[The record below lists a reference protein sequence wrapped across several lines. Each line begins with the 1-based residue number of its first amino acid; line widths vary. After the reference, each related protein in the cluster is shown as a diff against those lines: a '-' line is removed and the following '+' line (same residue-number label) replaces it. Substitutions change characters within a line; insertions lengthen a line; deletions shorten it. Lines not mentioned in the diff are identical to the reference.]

1 MITAR
6 DEHGN
11 RILAVNNDGTKNTS
25 GFCPC
30 CRKPLIA
37 KVGSIRRP
45 HWAHESV
52 ERCDEWKEDESDWHY
67 KWREQFVDCKSKYDI
82 DIENVIEKGGKK
94 HFYDARIDNRLSIVL
109 PRMRLSGEQKR
120 EYENFFGEMV
130 WIVGAKRSEY
140 KLLRRDLEQRKI
152 KPFDGRYKSCYWM
165 ESSTKNFFDSWK
177 DCARLVAFDFSEASD
192 KNENDMWTVLPEIE
206 KCPFRYIVKFSTD
219 EFVKRI
225 LGNGNL
231 FRKSLSEV
239 ITELDRIDKVERKTR
254 ENDLTRQDGG
264 QQQDDSKLF
273 CGNEA
278 LGDYWSKK
286 RQ

>member
-11 RILAVNNDGTKNTS
+11 RISAVNNDGTRNTS

-30 CRKPLIA
+30 CRKSLIS
-37 KVGSIRRP
+37 KVGKGIRRP

-67 KWREQFVDCKSKYDI
+67 KWRGQFVDGESRYDI

-94 HFYDARIDNRLSIVL
+94 HFYDVCIDNRLSIVL
-109 PRMRLSGEQKR
+109 RRMRLSSEQRR

-130 WIVGAKRSEY
+130 WIVEAKMSEY
-140 KLLRRDLEQRKI
+140 KWLCRNIEQRKI
-152 KPFDGRYKSCYWM
+152 KPFDGHYKSCYWT

-177 DCARLVAFDFSEASD
+177 DCTRLVAFDFLEASD
-192 KNENDMWTVLPEIE
+192 ENENDMWIVLPEIE
-206 KCPFRYIVKFSTD
+206 RGTFRYMVKFSAA

-225 LGNGNL
+225 LADGNL
-231 FRKSLSEV
+231 FRKPLDEV
-239 ITELDRIDKVERKTR
+239 ITELDRLSSDR
-254 ENDLTRQDGG
+254 LTRHDGG
-264 QQQDDSKLF
+264 QQQDCAKLF
-273 CGNEA
+273 CGNDA
-278 LGDYWSKK
+278 LANYWSKR